1 MKTKHGAATA
11 TVHLRKASGVSMK
24 TIRWGMIGCGD
35 VAEVK
40 SGPGFYKADNSTLMA
55 VMRRNGAKA
64 QDFAKRH
71 NVPRW
76 HDDANA
82 IINADDIDAIYIAT
96 LTDSHLDYAVRC
108 AKAGKPVYVEKPMAM
123 DYAQCRSMIDAAKA
137 AKTPLW
143 VGYYRRALP
152 RFLKV
157 KELLDSGAI
166 GDVRLVTSRLFAKQ
180 FDPAADTSGF
190 AWRADPNLSGG
201 GLFFEGACH
210 TMDFL
215 DFLFG
220 PIEEVRGF
228 AINQGGKYKSEDLIT
243 GSYRFASGV
252 MGQGTWCYTADYDY
266 EMNEIVGTKGRIQ
279 FSTTAPVPIRVF
291 HGDASEEIP
300 AGDPPHVHQPLIQT
314 IVDEMNGKGK
324 CPSTG
329 ESGSRTA
336 LFMDRLLGEFYGR
349 KAS

>member
-1 MKTKHGAATA
+1 
-11 TVHLRKASGVSMK
+11 MK

-123 DYAQCRSMIDAAKA
+123 DYAQCRTMIDAAKA

-291 HGDASEEIP
+291 HGDTSEEIP

>member
-1 MKTKHGAATA
+1 
-11 TVHLRKASGVSMK
+11 MK

-40 SGPGFYKADNSTLMA
+40 SGPGFYKADNSTLVA

-64 QDFAKRH
+64 EDFARRH
-71 NVPRW
+71 KVPRW

-96 LTDSHLDYAVRC
+96 LTDTHLDYAVRC

-123 DYAQCRSMIDAAKA
+123 DYAQCRTMIDAAKA
-137 AKTPLW
+137 AKVPLW

-157 KELLDSGAI
+157 KELLDGGAI
-166 GDVRLVTSRLFAKQ
+166 GDVRLVTSRLFNKQ
-180 FDPAADTSGF
+180 FDPATDTTGF

-201 GLFFEGACH
+201 GIFFEGACH

-228 AINQGGKYKSEDLIT
+228 AVNQGGKYKSEDLIT
-243 GSYRFASGV
+243 GAYRFSSGV
-252 MGQGTWCYTADYDY
+252 MGQGTWCYTADHEY
-266 EMNEIVGTKGRIQ
+266 EMNEVVGTKGRIQ
-279 FSTTAPVPIRVF
+279 FSTTQPVPIRVF
-291 HGDASEEIP
+291 HDDKVEEIP

-314 IVDEMNGKGK
+314 IVNEMNGQGK

>member
-1 MKTKHGAATA
+1 
-11 TVHLRKASGVSMK
+11 MK

-123 DYAQCRSMIDAAKA
+123 DYAQCRTMIDAAKA
-137 AKTPLW
+137 ARTPLW

-166 GDVRLVTSRLFAKQ
+166 GDVRLVTSRLFNKQ

-210 TMDFL
+210 TMDIL

-279 FSTTAPVPIRVF
+279 FSTTAPVSIRVF
-291 HGDASEEIP
+291 HGDTSEEIP

-349 KAS
+349 KTP

>member
-1 MKTKHGAATA
+1 
-11 TVHLRKASGVSMK
+11 MK

-123 DYAQCRSMIDAAKA
+123 DYAQCRTMIDAAKA
-137 AKTPLW
+137 ARTPLW

-157 KELLDSGAI
+157 KELLERGAI
-166 GDVRLVTSRLFAKQ
+166 GDVRLVTSRLFNKQ

-210 TMDFL
+210 TMDIL

-220 PIEEVRGF
+220 PIEDVRGF
-228 AINQGGKYKSEDLIT
+228 AVNQGGKYKSEDLIT

-279 FSTTAPVPIRVF
+279 FSTTAPVSIRVF
-291 HGDASEEIP
+291 HGDTSEEIP

>member
-1 MKTKHGAATA
+1 
-11 TVHLRKASGVSMK
+11 MK

-40 SGPGFYKADNSTLMA
+40 SGPGFYKADNSTLVA

-64 QDFAKRH
+64 EDFARRH

-82 IINADDIDAIYIAT
+82 IIDADDIDAIYIAT
-96 LTDSHLDYAVRC
+96 LTDTHLDYAVRC
-108 AKAGKPVYVEKPMAM
+108 AKAGKPVYVEKPMGM
-123 DYAQCRSMIDAAKA
+123 DYAQCRTMIDAAKA
-137 AKTPLW
+137 AKVPLW

-166 GDVRLVTSRLFAKQ
+166 GDVRLVTSRLFNKQ
-180 FDPAADTSGF
+180 FDPATDTTGF

-201 GLFFEGACH
+201 GIFFEGACH

-220 PIEEVRGF
+220 PIEDVRGF

-252 MGQGTWCYTADYDY
+252 IGQGTWCYTADYDY

-279 FSTTAPVPIRVF
+279 FSTTAPVPVRVF
-291 HGDASEEIP
+291 HGDKSEEIP
-300 AGDPPHVHQPLIQT
+300 LGDPPHVHQPLIQT

-336 LFMDRLLGEFYGR
+336 LFMDRMLGEFYGR